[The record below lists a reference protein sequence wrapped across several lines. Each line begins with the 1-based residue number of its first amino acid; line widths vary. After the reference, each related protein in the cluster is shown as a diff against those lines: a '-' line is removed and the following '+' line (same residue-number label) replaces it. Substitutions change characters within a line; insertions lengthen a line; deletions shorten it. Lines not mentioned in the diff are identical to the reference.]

1 MYYLDK
7 TGLSHLWSKI
17 KSTFAMKKTQTVSL
31 SSSGWTLSG
40 GVYVQTVNVSGVT
53 VNSIVI
59 VASSP
64 GNAKVYGE
72 CGVKCVSQTS
82 GSLTFN
88 ADTKPTVSLTVNIVN
103 LGDV

>member
-1 MYYLDK
+1 MNYLDK

-17 KSTFAMKKTQTVSL
+17 KSTFALKKTQTATL
-31 SSSGWTLSG
+31 TSSGWTLSG
-40 GVYVQTVNVSGVT
+40 GVYTQTVNVSGVT
-53 VNSIVI
+53 INSIVI
-59 VASSP
+59 VSSAP

-72 CGVKCVSQTS
+72 CGVKCVSQTF

-88 ADTKPTVSLTVNIVN
+88 ADTKPTVSMTVNIVN